1 MAEQH
6 ILIIEDDL
14 KLAALTAE
22 YLQNQGFKVDQHHSG
37 AGAAARIL
45 KLQPDLVILDIMLPE
60 LDGTQICRDVRER
73 YQGGII
79 MLTARDDDMDELLG
93 LELGADDY
101 IGKPVQP
108 RLLLARIHS
117 VLRRTGMQHPASLS
131 ALEVDGLRLDLTAR
145 DARLNGDVLEL
156 TDAEFDLLV
165 LLARN
170 AGEVVSREVIV
181 QNLRGIEY
189 DGLDRS
195 VDNRISRL
203 RRKLPEQAITIKT
216 VRARG
221 YMLALPTAPLAEH

>member
-1 MAEQH
+1 MKEQH

-22 YLQNQGFKVDQHHSG
+22 YLENQGFKVSQHHTG
-37 AGAAARIL
+37 DAAVEKIL
-45 KLQPDLVILDIMLPE
+45 ELRPDLVILDIMLPVK
-60 LDGTQICRDVRER
+60 DGTMICREVRDR
-73 YQGGII
+73 YLGGIL

-117 VLRRTGMQHPASLS
+117 LLRRIGTQHPAALS
-131 ALEVDGLRLDLTAR
+131 ALEVGGMRLDVTAR
-145 DARLNGDVLEL
+145 EVRLDGELLEL
-156 TDAEFDLLV
+156 TDAEFDLLL
-165 LLARN
+165 LLARH
-170 AGEVVSREVIV
+170 AGEVVSRDVIV

-203 RRKLPEQAITIKT
+203 RRKLPEKTITIKT

-221 YMLALPTAPLAEH
+221 YMLALPSEDA

>member
-1 MAEQH
+1 MRQQH

-22 YLQNQGFKVDQHHSG
+22 YLENQGFKVSQHHTG
-37 AGAAARIL
+37 DAAVEKIL
-45 KLQPDLVILDIMLPE
+45 ELRPDLVILDIMLPVK
-60 LDGTQICRDVRER
+60 DGTIICREVRDR
-73 YQGGII
+73 YLGGIL

-117 VLRRTGMQHPASLS
+117 LLRRIGTQQPAVLS
-131 ALEVDGLRLDLTAR
+131 ALEVGGLRLDVTAR
-145 DARLNGDVLEL
+145 EVRLDGELLEV

-165 LLARN
+165 LLARH
-170 AGEVVSREVIV
+170 AGEVVSRDVIV

-203 RRKLPEQAITIKT
+203 RRKLPEKTITIKT

-221 YMLALPTAPLAEH
+221 YMLALPSEDA